1 MRVFGCLVA
10 IPANAGALP
19 LLLPSLPG
27 DLGSRV
33 EAASDKERGETGA
46 GVKSIKKRYLMEFR
60 EAIAAALGSLLGVG
74 SNRGAPLGLYPSQAP
89 AAPSHN

>member
-19 LLLPSLPG
+19 LLLRRLPG

-33 EAASDKERGETGA
+33 EAASDKERGETEA
-46 GVKSIKKRYLMEFR
+46 EVEANKKET
-60 EAIAAALGSLLGVG
+60 
-74 SNRGAPLGLYPSQAP
+74 
-89 AAPSHN
+89 

>member
-1 MRVFGCLVA
+1 VRVFGCLVA

-46 GVKSIKKRYLMEFR
+46 GRKPIKKRYLMEFR

-74 SNRGAPLGLYPSQAP
+74 SNRVLPSGLYPGKAQ
-89 AAPSHN
+89 AAPSQN

>member
-1 MRVFGCLVA
+1 VA

-33 EAASDKERGETGA
+33 EAASDKEIGETGA
-46 GVKSIKKRYLMEFR
+46 GVKPITKRLKESFER
-60 EAIAAALGSLLGVG
+60 L
-74 SNRGAPLGLYPSQAP
+74 
-89 AAPSHN
+89 